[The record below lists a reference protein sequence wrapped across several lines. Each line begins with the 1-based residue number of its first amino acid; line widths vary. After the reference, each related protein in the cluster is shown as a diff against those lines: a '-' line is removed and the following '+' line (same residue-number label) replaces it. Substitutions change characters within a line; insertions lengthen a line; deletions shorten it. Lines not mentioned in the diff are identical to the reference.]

1 MRAKSKKNES
11 RINWNLPANKV
22 DQHIRGLSP
31 FPGAWCEIN
40 GERVKVHMSEHLKY
54 NNLDGSQAGTVLE
67 EDLTVACS
75 QGAVRLIEVQPAGKS
90 KMSAQE
96 FLKGRKVLLK
106 NVLK

>member
-1 MRAKSKKNES
+1 
-11 RINWNLPANKV
+11 
-22 DQHIRGLSP
+22 
-31 FPGAWCEIN
+31 
-40 GERVKVHMSEHLKY
+40 MSEHLKY
-54 NNLDGSQAGTVLE
+54 NNLDSSQAGTVLE

-90 KMSAQE
+90 KMNAQE